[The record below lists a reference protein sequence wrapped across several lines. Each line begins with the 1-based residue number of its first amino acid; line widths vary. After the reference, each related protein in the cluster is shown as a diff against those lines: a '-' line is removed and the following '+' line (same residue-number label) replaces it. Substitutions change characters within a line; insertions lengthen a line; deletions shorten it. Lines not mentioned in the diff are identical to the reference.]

1 MKKIIIFTAL
11 ILFIPFVIVN
21 FFDVD
26 KKEEI
31 KLRYESNIIIR
42 VKRLS
47 SNEIEYLPLEE
58 YIVGV
63 LAGEMPIYFEKEA
76 FKAQAVA
83 ARSYALKKIEY
94 NKDNEYDVVDSV
106 LNQVYLDNYYLKE
119 AWQDKYLD
127 NINKLR
133 EIVNETS
140 LEYLDYNGEVVDAL
154 FFSTSNGYTENA
166 SLVFNIDLPYLQS
179 VTSMWDSSTSSAF
192 RSTKKISIDEF
203 YSSLNLE

>member
-58 YIVGV
+58 YNVGV
-63 LAGEMPIYFEKEA
+63 LA
-76 FKAQAVA
+76 
-83 ARSYALKKIEY
+83 S
-94 NKDNEYDVVDSV
+94 
-106 LNQVYLDNYYLKE
+106 
-119 AWQDKYLD
+119 
-127 NINKLR
+127 
-133 EIVNETS
+133 
-140 LEYLDYNGEVVDAL
+140 
-154 FFSTSNGYTENA
+154 
-166 SLVFNIDLPYLQS
+166 
-179 VTSMWDSSTSSAF
+179 
-192 RSTKKISIDEF
+192 
-203 YSSLNLE
+203 